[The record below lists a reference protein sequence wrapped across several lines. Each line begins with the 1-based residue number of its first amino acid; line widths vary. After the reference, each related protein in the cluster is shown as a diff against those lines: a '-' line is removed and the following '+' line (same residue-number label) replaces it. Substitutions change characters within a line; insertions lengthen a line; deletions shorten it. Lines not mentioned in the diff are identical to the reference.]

1 LFGHNLE
8 DEIIRARETPKLSD
22 PVEPEVVTEELPDQ
36 PAEIDRSKA
45 MEDYYALLRELTVT
59 TVILIGIV
67 FPAVWYRYDVGV
79 ASNYLLGAFT
89 GMVYL
94 RLLGRNVEKLGQG
107 GAVGKSQV
115 AVFAGVMIAA
125 AKIEQ
130 LSILPIFLGFMTFKA
145 GIFVYTLRYVNSAR
159 SRL

>member
-8 DEIIRARETPKLSD
+8 DEINRVVANPTLD
-22 PVEPEVVTEELPDQ
+22 PVELEVVPEEAFNQL
-36 PAEIDRSKA
+36 AEIDNSES
-45 MEDYYALLRELTVT
+45 MEDYYALIRELFVT
-59 TVILIGIV
+59 TAVLIGIV
-67 FPAVWYRYDVGV
+67 FPAVWFRYGVGV

-89 GMVYL
+89 GMLYL
-94 RLLGRNVEKLGQG
+94 RLLGKNVEKLGQG

-130 LSILPIFLGFMTFKA
+130 LSVLPIFLGFLTFKA
-145 GIFVYTLRYVNSAR
+145 GIFVYTLRYVNSTR
-159 SRL
+159 